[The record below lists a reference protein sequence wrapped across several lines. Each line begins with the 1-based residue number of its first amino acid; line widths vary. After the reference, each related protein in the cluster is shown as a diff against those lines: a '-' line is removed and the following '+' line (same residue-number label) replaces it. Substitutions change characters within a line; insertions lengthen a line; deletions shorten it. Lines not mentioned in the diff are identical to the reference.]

1 MAEALGVWI
10 VGARGAV
17 STCAISGARA
27 VARGLAAATGLVTG
41 LSDLEPLGLVGLG
54 QLVFG
59 GHELRSGITLLQAA
73 EELRDGPGLLS
84 AALVG
89 ALKEDYAEIDRDI
102 RPATAL
108 GCGETIRRLAQGSKL
123 EDALTAKL
131 IVEQLKADITDFKR
145 RHELRR
151 VVVVNLASTEP
162 YHETLPACYQSL
174 KAFRK
179 ALDNGAEGLTAGVLY
194 AYGALESGCACVNFT
209 PSLGADVPAL
219 LELAVE
225 RGLPHCGKDGKT
237 GETLVKTVLAP
248 MFAAR
253 NLKVLSWEGYNMLG
267 NRDGAILDDPA
278 NNAAKTR
285 GKDKALREILGDTP
299 ELHTRVRIDYCP
311 SLDDW
316 KTAWDFVHFQGFLG
330 TKMIMQFIWQGCD
343 SMLAAPLVLD
353 LVRLT
358 DYAWRCGETGVLKHT
373 ACFFK
378 NPMGAETHDFW
389 RQWEALKQYVQAHA
403 ACAPQRQKHT
413 KARRA

>member
-27 VARGLAAATGLVTG
+27 IARGLAPATGLVTE
-41 LSDLEPLGLVGLG
+41 LSDFAPLGLVGLER
-54 QLVFG
+54 LVFG
-59 GHELRSGITLLQAA
+59 GHELRSAVTLLQAA

-84 AALVG
+84 PALVG
-89 ALKEDYAEIDRDI
+89 ALKEDLVEIDRDI
-102 RPATAL
+102 RPGTAE
-108 GCGETIRRLAQGSKL
+108 GCGNTIRHLAQGPTL

-131 IVEQLKADITDFKR
+131 IVEQLKADIADFKR

-151 VVVVNLASTEP
+151 VVVVDLASTEP
-162 YHETLPACYQSL
+162 YHETLPECYQSL

-179 ALDNGAEGLTAGVLY
+179 ALNNGGEGLTAGVLY
-194 AYGALESGCACVNFT
+194 ACAALESGCACVNFT
-209 PSLGADVPAL
+209 PSLGTDIPAL
-219 LELAVE
+219 LELALE

-267 NRDGAILDDPA
+267 NRDGAVLDDPA

-285 GKDKALREILGDTP
+285 GKDKALREILGDKP

-358 DYAWRCGETGVLKHT
+358 DYAWRCGEPGAMKHT

-378 NPMGAETHDFW
+378 NPVAGETHDFW
-389 RQWEALKQYVQAHA
+389 RQWEALKQYVHA
-403 ACAPQRQKHT
+403 RAARAPQRRKDT
-413 KARRA
+413 PARTG

>member
-1 MAEALGVWI
+1 MAESLGVWI

-27 VARGLAAATGLVTG
+27 IARGLAPAQGLVTE
-41 LSDLEPLGLVGLG
+41 LSDFKPLGLAGLDK
-54 QLVFG
+54 LVFG
-59 GHELRSGITLLQAA
+59 GHELRSQVTLLQAA
-73 EELRDGPGLLS
+73 AELRDGPRLLP
-84 AALVG
+84 AALVD
-89 ALKEDYAEIDRDI
+89 ALREDYAEIDRDI

-108 GCGETIRRLAQGSKL
+108 GCGETIARLAQGAKL

-131 IVEQLKADITDFKR
+131 IAEQLQADIADFRR

-162 YHETLPACYQSL
+162 YQETLPACYQSL
-174 KAFRK
+174 N
-179 ALDNGAEGLTAGVLY
+179 ALRQAVKNGGEGLNAGVLY
-194 AYGALESGCACVNFT
+194 AYAALEAGCACVNFT
-209 PSLGADVPAL
+209 PSLGAEVPAL
-219 LELAVE
+219 QELALE
-225 RGLPHCGKDGKT
+225 KGLPHCGKDGKT
-237 GETLVKTVLAP
+237 GETLMKTVLAP
-248 MFAAR
+248 MFVAR

-267 NRDGAILDDPA
+267 NRDGAVLDDPA

-285 GKDKALREILGDTP
+285 GKDKALREILGDSP
-299 ELHTRVRIDYCP
+299 ALHTRVRIDYCP

-358 DYAWRCGETGVLKHT
+358 DYAWRCGEAGIMKHT

-378 NPMGAETHDFW
+378 NPAGGETHDFW
-389 RQWEALKQYVQAHA
+389 RQWEALKQYVQQHA
-403 ACAPQRQKHT
+403 AVSRKA
-413 KARRA
+413 KARSPK